1 MNFSANK
8 LLTDVDNQLTFFVDK
23 RIKNDFMRHAVADVQ
38 AMSDTPIS
46 TIDTQVK
53 IKSLICNAYIQDNV
67 EKELIIGI
75 IVQLL
80 VPYTFLSTIREKI
93 LVRILLYLKLFVI
106 KISIVSNPI
115 SIIFI
120 LTLLQFIQNFCI

>member
-1 MNFSANK
+1 M
-8 LLTDVDNQLTFFVDK
+8 DVDNQLTFFVDK
-23 RIKNDFMRHAVADVQ
+23 RIKSDFMRHAVADVQ

-80 VPYTFLSTIREKI
+80 VPYPFLSTIREKI

>member
-1 MNFSANK
+1 M
-8 LLTDVDNQLTFFVDK
+8 DVDNQLTFFVDK
-23 RIKNDFMRHAVADVQ
+23 RIKSDFMRHAVADVL